1 MFWIEG
7 VKVVVYKS
15 KARKLI
21 LRKEWKTIPWRKL
34 ERKVFKLQN
43 RIFKAS
49 QRGDYAV
56 VRWLQ
61 KLLMRSWSARCLAV
75 RKVTQ
80 DNRGKKTAGVDGVK
94 NLSPKQRLQLVN
106 KLDYR
111 GHAKPTRRIWIP
123 KPGKTEKRPLS
134 IPTMSDRARQ
144 ALVKLGMEPEWEVQ
158 FEGNS
163 YGFRPG
169 RSTHDAIEAIFN
181 NVSRKAKYVLDAD
194 ISKCFDRINHEA
206 LLNKINTF
214 PSLNRTIKSWLKS
227 GVFDDGQWFP
237 SKVGTPQ
244 GGVLSPVLAN
254 IALHGLETI
263 ITKHSLQ
270 RKRPA
275 LVRYADDFVVVHED
289 LEVIE
294 KCQQTIIDWLA
305 EMGLTLHPEKTQIT
319 HTLHPHEGKVG
330 FDFLGFN
337 VRQYPVGKYKTGK
350 TPHGVPQGFK
360 TLIKPSTESI
370 RRHLHKLKQ
379 EIKLHIAATQAQL
392 IERLNPKIIGWANY
406 YAKAISSEVFGTI
419 DHWLY
424 QQLRIWANHC
434 HSRQNQWW
442 ISNRYWLIDQGGG
455 WVFAQRIH
463 NQVVRRLVHHRDT
476 AIRRHIK
483 VKGTASPFDGDWVYW
498 SQRLRYQPHVNS
510 KMATLLNQQ
519 QGKCPKCE
527 LRFTVQDKLEIDH
540 IIPRAQGGGNTYN
553 NLQLLHA
560 HCHHVKT
567 ADDCRGLV

>member
-123 KPGKTEKRPLS
+123 KPGKTEKRPLG

-144 ALVKLGMEPEWEVQ
+144 ALVKLGMEPEWEAQ

-214 PSLNRTIKSWLKS
+214 PSLNRTIKSLLKS

-337 VRQYPVGKYKTGK
+337 VRQYPVGKYKTG
-350 TPHGVPQGFK
+350 TSPHGG
-360 TLIKPSTESI
+360 
-370 RRHLHKLKQ
+370 
-379 EIKLHIAATQAQL
+379 
-392 IERLNPKIIGWANY
+392 G
-406 YAKAISSEVFGTI
+406 SS
-419 DHWLY
+419 
-424 QQLRIWANHC
+424 RI
-434 HSRQNQWW
+434 
-442 ISNRYWLIDQGGG
+442 
-455 WVFAQRIH
+455 
-463 NQVVRRLVHHRDT
+463 
-476 AIRRHIK
+476 
-483 VKGTASPFDGDWVYW
+483 
-498 SQRLRYQPHVNS
+498 
-510 KMATLLNQQ
+510 
-519 QGKCPKCE
+519 
-527 LRFTVQDKLEIDH
+527 
-540 IIPRAQGGGNTYN
+540 
-553 NLQLLHA
+553 
-560 HCHHVKT
+560 
-567 ADDCRGLV
+567 